1 MVIILDLGGVLMR
14 HNMPE
19 CLARFERLLG
29 KEQMAQVLGLQSNAE
44 GTLDSLVDKYE
55 KGDISTDTFVDTIL
69 AHSYEGATREEVVA
83 AWNSMHGGIPEER
96 LQLIQRWADAG
107 HHLYMLSNNNDLH
120 WHHVFSHYDLSMFRH
135 CYASHLLHL
144 AKPDPRI
151 YQAVDQAIREQE
163 GLQETPQP
171 VASFKEVRLEVYPDT
186 IGSRTIVNQQ
196 GMHGLIGT
204 ESLIPQPLGALGDNH
219 PFYFVDDLE
228 ANRLPAEQL
237 GWRTFASLDELAPI
251 VG

>member
-69 AHSYEGATREEVVA
+69 AHSYEGATREEVVE

-96 LQLIQRWADAG
+96 LQRIQRWADAG

-120 WHHVFSHYDLSMFRH
+120 WHHVFSNYDLSMFRH

-151 YQAVDQAIREQE
+151 YQVVDQAIRKLEECPGAQ
-163 GLQETPQP
+163 
-171 VASFKEVRLEVYPDT
+171 ASSSAIKEVRSPC
-186 IGSRTIVNQQ
+186 RTIMFGVQRFLQ
-196 GMHGLIGT
+196 SGRGAKSTFSAAKIMHIFIIYN
-204 ESLIPQPLGALGDNH
+204 SLAHIRRILLN
-219 PFYFVDDLE
+219 F
-228 ANRLPAEQL
+228 RQL
-237 GWRTFASLDELAPI
+237 FPPN
-251 VG
+251 V

>member
-44 GTLDSLVDKYE
+44 GTLNSLVDRYE
-55 KGDISTDTFVDTIL
+55 KGDIPTDEFVGTIL
-69 AHSYEGATREEVVA
+69 AHSREDATREEVVA
-83 AWNSMHGGIPEER
+83 AWNSMHGGIPEDR
-96 LQLIQRWADAG
+96 LQLIRQWADAG

-120 WHHVFSHYDLSMFRH
+120 WHHVFSCYDLSMFRH

-151 YQAVDQAIREQE
+151 YQTVDQAIRKQE
-163 GLQETPQP
+163 ECPSAQ
-171 VASFKEVRLEVYPDT
+171 ASSPAIKEGRSPC
-186 IGSRTIVNQQ
+186 RTIKDQQ
-196 GMHGLIGT
+196 DT
-204 ESLIPQPLGALGDNH
+204 PQPLGTWGDNQ

-228 ANRLPAEQL
+228 ANRLPAGQL
-237 GWRTFASLDELAPI
+237 GWQTFASLDELAPI
-251 VG
+251 VR

>member
-29 KEQMAQVLGLQSNAE
+29 NEQMAQVLGLQSNAE

-69 AHSYEGATREEVVA
+69 AHSYEGATHEEVVA

-96 LQLIQRWADAG
+96 LQLIWQWADAG

-151 YQAVDQAIREQE
+151 YQAVDQAIRAQE
-163 GLQETPQP
+163 GLQETPQLH
-171 VASFKEVRLEVYPDT
+171 E
-186 IGSRTIVNQQ
+186 
-196 GMHGLIGT
+196 
-204 ESLIPQPLGALGDNH
+204 ALVDNH

>member
-1 MVIILDLGGVLMR
+1 MVIILDLGGVLMH

-29 KEQMAQVLGLQSNAE
+29 KEQMEQVLGLQSNAE

-55 KGDISTDTFVDTIL
+55 KGDISTDEFVGTIL
-69 AHSYEGATREEVVA
+69 AHSREDAIREEVVV
-83 AWNSMHGGIPEER
+83 AWNSMHGGIPEDR
-96 LQLIQRWADAG
+96 LQLIRQWADAG

-151 YQAVDQAIREQE
+151 YQTVDQAIRKQE
-163 GLQETPQP
+163 ENLSGT
-171 VASFKEVRLEVYPDT
+171 SRLCR
-186 IGSRTIVNQQ
+186 GQFNQ
-196 GMHGLIGT
+196 
-204 ESLIPQPLGALGDNH
+204 

-237 GWRTFASLDELAPI
+237 GWQTFASLDELAPI
-251 VG
+251 IR

>member
-69 AHSYEGATREEVVA
+69 AHSYEGATREEVVE

-163 GLQETPQP
+163 ELQETPQLH
-171 VASFKEVRLEVYPDT
+171 E
-186 IGSRTIVNQQ
+186 
-196 GMHGLIGT
+196 
-204 ESLIPQPLGALGDNH
+204 ALGDNQ

>member
-96 LQLIQRWADAG
+96 LQRIQRWANAG

-163 GLQETPQP
+163 GLQETPQ
-171 VASFKEVRLEVYPDT
+171 S
-186 IGSRTIVNQQ
+186 
-196 GMHGLIGT
+196 
-204 ESLIPQPLGALGDNH
+204 LGALADNH

-237 GWRTFASLDELAPI
+237 GWHTFASLDELACALM
-251 VG
+251 VSKKMTK

>member
-1 MVIILDLGGVLMR
+1 MVIILDLGGVLMH

-29 KEQMAQVLGLQSNAE
+29 KEQMEQVLGLQSNAE
-44 GTLDSLVDKYE
+44 GTLNSLVDRYE
-55 KGDISTDTFVDTIL
+55 KGDISTDEFVSTIL
-69 AHSYEGATREEVVA
+69 AHSREDATREEVVA
-83 AWNSMHGGIPEER
+83 AWNSMHGGIPEDR
-96 LQLIQRWADAG
+96 LQLIRRWADAG

-151 YQAVDQAIREQE
+151 YQAVDQAIRKQE
-163 GLQETPQP
+163 G
-171 VASFKEVRLEVYPDT
+171 
-186 IGSRTIVNQQ
+186 NQ
-196 GMHGLIGT
+196 
-204 ESLIPQPLGALGDNH
+204 

-228 ANRLPAEQL
+228 ANRLPAKQL
-237 GWRTFASLDELAPI
+237 GWKTFASLNELAELVPMCRETCPD
-251 VG
+251 VLR

>member
-83 AWNSMHGGIPEER
+83 AWNSMHGGIPEDR
-96 LQLIQRWADAG
+96 LQLIRQWADAG

-151 YQAVDQAIREQE
+151 YQAVDQAIRAQE
-163 GLQETPQP
+163 GLQETPQLH
-171 VASFKEVRLEVYPDT
+171 E
-186 IGSRTIVNQQ
+186 
-196 GMHGLIGT
+196 
-204 ESLIPQPLGALGDNH
+204 ALVDNH
-219 PFYFVDDLE
+219 SFYFVDDLE

-237 GWRTFASLDELAPI
+237 GWRTFASLDELACALM
-251 VG
+251 VGKKMTK

>member
-69 AHSYEGATREEVVA
+69 AHSYEGATREEVVV

-96 LQLIQRWADAG
+96 LQRIQQWADAG

-163 GLQETPQP
+163 GLQETPQLH
-171 VASFKEVRLEVYPDT
+171 EVL
-186 IGSRTIVNQQ
+186 
-196 GMHGLIGT
+196 
-204 ESLIPQPLGALGDNH
+204 ADNH

-237 GWRTFASLDELAPI
+237 GWRTFASLHELAPF
-251 VG
+251 VE

>member
-29 KEQMAQVLGLQSNAE
+29 KEKMAQVLGLQSNAE
-44 GTLDSLVDKYE
+44 GTLDSLVDKSE

-96 LQLIQRWADAG
+96 LQLIQQWADAG

-151 YQAVDQAIREQE
+151 YQAVDQAIRAQE
-163 GLQETPQP
+163 GLQESSQP
-171 VASFKEVRLEVYPDT
+171 HE
-186 IGSRTIVNQQ
+186 
-196 GMHGLIGT
+196 
-204 ESLIPQPLGALGDNH
+204 ALADNH

-237 GWRTFASLDELAPI
+237 GWHTFASLDELAPI

>member
-83 AWNSMHGGIPEER
+83 AWNSMHGGIPVER
-96 LQLIQRWADAG
+96 LQRIQQWADTG

-163 GLQETPQP
+163 GLQETPQLH
-171 VASFKEVRLEVYPDT
+171 E
-186 IGSRTIVNQQ
+186 
-196 GMHGLIGT
+196 
-204 ESLIPQPLGALGDNH
+204 ALGDNH
-219 PFYFVDDLE
+219 SFYFVDDLE

-237 GWRTFASLDELAPI
+237 GWSTFASLDELAPI

>member
-83 AWNSMHGGIPEER
+83 AWNSMHGGIPEDR
-96 LQLIQRWADAG
+96 LQLIRQWADAG

-163 GLQETPQP
+163 GLQETPQLH
-171 VASFKEVRLEVYPDT
+171 E
-186 IGSRTIVNQQ
+186 
-196 GMHGLIGT
+196 
-204 ESLIPQPLGALGDNH
+204 ALGDNH
-219 PFYFVDDLE
+219 SFYFVDDLE

-237 GWRTFASLDELAPI
+237 GWRTFASLDELAPF
-251 VG
+251 VE

>member
-96 LQLIQRWADAG
+96 LQRIQRWADTG

-163 GLQETPQP
+163 GLQETPQLH
-171 VASFKEVRLEVYPDT
+171 E
-186 IGSRTIVNQQ
+186 
-196 GMHGLIGT
+196 
-204 ESLIPQPLGALGDNH
+204 ALVDNH
-219 PFYFVDDLE
+219 SFYFVDDLE

-237 GWRTFASLDELAPI
+237 GWRTFASLDELACALM
-251 VG
+251 VGKKMTK

>member
-69 AHSYEGATREEVVA
+69 AHSYEGATREEVAA
-83 AWNSMHGGIPEER
+83 AWNSMHGGVSEER

-163 GLQETPQP
+163 GLQETPQLH
-171 VASFKEVRLEVYPDT
+171 E
-186 IGSRTIVNQQ
+186 
-196 GMHGLIGT
+196 
-204 ESLIPQPLGALGDNH
+204 ALGDNH
-219 PFYFVDDLE
+219 SFYFVDDLE

-237 GWRTFASLDELAPI
+237 GWRTFASLDELACALM
-251 VG
+251 VGKKMTK

>member
-1 MVIILDLGGVLMR
+1 MR

-69 AHSYEGATREEVVA
+69 AHSYEGATREEVVE

-135 CYASHLLHL
+135 CYASHLLYL

-151 YQAVDQAIREQE
+151 YQAVDQAIRAQE
-163 GLQETPQP
+163 GLQETPQLH
-171 VASFKEVRLEVYPDT
+171 E
-186 IGSRTIVNQQ
+186 
-196 GMHGLIGT
+196 
-204 ESLIPQPLGALGDNH
+204 ALVDNH
-219 PFYFVDDLE
+219 SFYFVDDLE

-237 GWRTFASLDELAPI
+237 GWRTFASLDELACALM
-251 VG
+251 VGKKMTK

>member
-69 AHSYEGATREEVVA
+69 AHSYEGATRTEVVA

-120 WHHVFSHYDLSMFRH
+120 WHHVFSCYDLSMFRH

-151 YQAVDQAIREQE
+151 YQAVDQAIRAQE
-163 GLQETPQP
+163 GLQETPQLH
-171 VASFKEVRLEVYPDT
+171 E
-186 IGSRTIVNQQ
+186 
-196 GMHGLIGT
+196 
-204 ESLIPQPLGALGDNH
+204 ALVDNH
-219 PFYFVDDLE
+219 SFYFVDDLE

>member
-1 MVIILDLGGVLMR
+1 MVIILDLGGVLMH

-29 KEQMAQVLGLQSNAE
+29 KEQMEQVLGLQSNAE

-55 KGDISTDTFVDTIL
+55 KGDISTDEFVDTIL
-69 AHSYEGATREEVVA
+69 AHSREDAIREEVVV
-83 AWNSMHGGIPEER
+83 AWNSMHGGIPEDR
-96 LQLIQRWADAG
+96 LQLIRQWADAG

-151 YQAVDQAIREQE
+151 YQTVDQAIRKQE
-163 GLQETPQP
+163 ENLSGT
-171 VASFKEVRLEVYPDT
+171 SRLCR
-186 IGSRTIVNQQ
+186 GQFNQ
-196 GMHGLIGT
+196 
-204 ESLIPQPLGALGDNH
+204 

-237 GWRTFASLDELAPI
+237 GWQTFASLDELAPI
-251 VG
+251 IR

>member
-19 CLARFERLLG
+19 CLARFERLLPTIG
-29 KEQMAQVLGLQSNAE
+29 MAQVLGLQSNAE
-44 GTLDSLVDKYE
+44 GALDSLVDRYE
-55 KGDISTDTFVDTIL
+55 KGDISTDEFVGTIL
-69 AHSYEGATREEVVA
+69 AHSREDATREEVVA
-83 AWNSMHGGIPEER
+83 AWNSMHGGIPEDR
-96 LQLIQRWADAG
+96 LQLIRQWADAG

-151 YQAVDQAIREQE
+151 YQAVDQAIRAQE
-163 GLQETPQP
+163 G
-171 VASFKEVRLEVYPDT
+171 
-186 IGSRTIVNQQ
+186 NQ
-196 GMHGLIGT
+196 
-204 ESLIPQPLGALGDNH
+204 

-237 GWRTFASLDELAPI
+237 GWRIFASLDELAPI

>member
-96 LQLIQRWADAG
+96 LQLIQQWADAG

-163 GLQETPQP
+163 GLQETPQLH
-171 VASFKEVRLEVYPDT
+171 E
-186 IGSRTIVNQQ
+186 
-196 GMHGLIGT
+196 
-204 ESLIPQPLGALGDNH
+204 ALVDNH
-219 PFYFVDDLE
+219 SFYFVDDLE

-237 GWRTFASLDELAPI
+237 GWRTFASLDELAPF
-251 VG
+251 VE

>member
-69 AHSYEGATREEVVA
+69 AHSYEGATREEVVV

-96 LQLIQRWADAG
+96 LQRIQRWADAG

-163 GLQETPQP
+163 GLQETPQLH
-171 VASFKEVRLEVYPDT
+171 E
-186 IGSRTIVNQQ
+186 
-196 GMHGLIGT
+196 
-204 ESLIPQPLGALGDNH
+204 ALVDNH
-219 PFYFVDDLE
+219 SFYFVDDLE

-237 GWRTFASLDELAPI
+237 GWRTFASLDELACALM
-251 VG
+251 VGKKMTK

>member
-1 MVIILDLGGVLMR
+1 M
-14 HNMPE
+14 
-19 CLARFERLLG
+19 
-29 KEQMAQVLGLQSNAE
+29 
-44 GTLDSLVDKYE
+44 
-55 KGDISTDTFVDTIL
+55 
-69 AHSYEGATREEVVA
+69 A

-96 LQLIQRWADAG
+96 LQRIQRWADAG

-151 YQAVDQAIREQE
+151 YQAVDQAIRAQE
-163 GLQETPQP
+163 GLQETPQLH
-171 VASFKEVRLEVYPDT
+171 E
-186 IGSRTIVNQQ
+186 
-196 GMHGLIGT
+196 
-204 ESLIPQPLGALGDNH
+204 ALVDNP

-237 GWRTFASLDELAPI
+237 GWRTFASLDELACALM
-251 VG
+251 VQ

>member
-96 LQLIQRWADAG
+96 LQRIQRWADAG

-120 WHHVFSHYDLSMFRH
+120 WHHVSSHYDLSMFRH

-163 GLQETPQP
+163 CLQETPQ
-171 VASFKEVRLEVYPDT
+171 S
-186 IGSRTIVNQQ
+186 
-196 GMHGLIGT
+196 
-204 ESLIPQPLGALGDNH
+204 LGALVDNH

-237 GWRTFASLDELAPI
+237 GWRTFASLDELACALM
-251 VG
+251 VGKKMTK

>member
-44 GTLDSLVDKYE
+44 GTLNSLVDRYE
-55 KGDISTDTFVDTIL
+55 KGDISTDEFVGTIL
-69 AHSYEGATREEVVA
+69 SHSREDATREEVVA
-83 AWNSMHGGIPEER
+83 AWNSMHGGIPEDR
-96 LQLIQRWADAG
+96 LQLIRRWADAG

-120 WHHVFSHYDLSMFRH
+120 WHHVFSCYDLSMFRH

-151 YQAVDQAIREQE
+151 YQTVDQAIRKQE
-163 GLQETPQP
+163 ECPGAQ
-171 VASFKEVRLEVYPDT
+171 ASSPAIKEVRSEVLSRF
-186 IGSRTIVNQQ
+186 IGSRTIKDQQ
-196 GMHGLIGT
+196 DTPQPIGT
-204 ESLIPQPLGALGDNH
+204 LGDNL

-237 GWRTFASLDELAPI
+237 GWQTFASLEELAPI
-251 VG
+251 VR

>member
-44 GTLDSLVDKYE
+44 GTLDSPVDKYE
-55 KGDISTDTFVDTIL
+55 KGDISTDAFVDTIL

-96 LQLIQRWADAG
+96 LQRIQQWADAG

-163 GLQETPQP
+163 GLLETPQLH
-171 VASFKEVRLEVYPDT
+171 E
-186 IGSRTIVNQQ
+186 
-196 GMHGLIGT
+196 
-204 ESLIPQPLGALGDNH
+204 ALVDNH
-219 PFYFVDDLE
+219 PFHFVDDLE

-237 GWRTFASLDELAPI
+237 GWRTFASLDELAPF
-251 VG
+251 VK

>member
-1 MVIILDLGGVLMR
+1 MVIIFDLGGVLMR

-96 LQLIQRWADAG
+96 LQLIRQWADAG

-163 GLQETPQP
+163 ELQETPQLH
-171 VASFKEVRLEVYPDT
+171 EVL
-186 IGSRTIVNQQ
+186 
-196 GMHGLIGT
+196 
-204 ESLIPQPLGALGDNH
+204 ADNH

-237 GWRTFASLDELAPI
+237 GWRTFASLDELAPEI
-251 VG
+251 IK

>member
-69 AHSYEGATREEVVA
+69 AHSYERATREEVVE

-96 LQLIQRWADAG
+96 LQRIQRWADAG

-151 YQAVDQAIREQE
+151 YQAVDQAIRAQE
-163 GLQETPQP
+163 GLQETPQLH
-171 VASFKEVRLEVYPDT
+171 E
-186 IGSRTIVNQQ
+186 
-196 GMHGLIGT
+196 
-204 ESLIPQPLGALGDNH
+204 ALGDNH
-219 PFYFVDDLE
+219 SFYFVDDLE

>member
-44 GTLDSLVDKYE
+44 GTLDSLVDRYE

-120 WHHVFSHYDLSMFRH
+120 WHHVFSNYDLSMFRH

-151 YQAVDQAIREQE
+151 YQAVDQAIRKQE
-163 GLQETPQP
+163 DLLGT
-171 VASFKEVRLEVYPDT
+171 SRLCRGRY
-186 IGSRTIVNQQ
+186 NQ
-196 GMHGLIGT
+196 
-204 ESLIPQPLGALGDNH
+204 

-237 GWRTFASLDELAPI
+237 GWQTFASLEELAELVPI
-251 VG
+251 GRGTCPDVSG

>member
-19 CLARFERLLG
+19 CLARFERLFPTNRDKSG

-44 GTLDSLVDKYE
+44 GTLDSLVDRYE
-55 KGDISTDTFVDTIL
+55 KGDISTDEFVGTIL
-69 AHSYEGATREEVVA
+69 AHSREDATREEVVA
-83 AWNSMHGGIPEER
+83 AWNSMHGGIPEDR
-96 LQLIQRWADAG
+96 LQLIRQWADAG

-120 WHHVFSHYDLSMFRH
+120 WHHVFSCYDLSMFRH

-151 YQAVDQAIREQE
+151 YQTVDQAIRKQE
-163 GLQETPQP
+163 G
-171 VASFKEVRLEVYPDT
+171 
-186 IGSRTIVNQQ
+186 NQ
-196 GMHGLIGT
+196 
-204 ESLIPQPLGALGDNH
+204 

-237 GWRTFASLDELAPI
+237 GWQTFASLDELAPI
-251 VG
+251 VK

>member
-44 GTLDSLVDKYE
+44 GTLGSLVDKYE

-96 LQLIQRWADAG
+96 LQRIQRWADAG

-151 YQAVDQAIREQE
+151 YQAVDQAIHEQE
-163 GLQETPQP
+163 GLQETLQP
-171 VASFKEVRLEVYPDT
+171 
-186 IGSRTIVNQQ
+186 I
-196 GMHGLIGT
+196 
-204 ESLIPQPLGALGDNH
+204 GALGDSH

-237 GWRTFASLDELAPI
+237 GWRTFASLDELAPF
-251 VG
+251 VE

>member
-44 GTLDSLVDKYE
+44 GTLDGLVDKYE

-83 AWNSMHGGIPEER
+83 AWNSMHGGIPKER
-96 LQLIQRWADAG
+96 LQLIRQWADAG

-163 GLQETPQP
+163 GLQETPQ
-171 VASFKEVRLEVYPDT
+171 S
-186 IGSRTIVNQQ
+186 
-196 GMHGLIGT
+196 
-204 ESLIPQPLGALGDNH
+204 LGALADNH

-237 GWRTFASLDELAPI
+237 GWRTFASLDELVPI

>member
-29 KEQMAQVLGLQSNAE
+29 KEQMEQVLGLQSNAE
-44 GTLDSLVDKYE
+44 GTLNSLVDRYE
-55 KGDISTDTFVDTIL
+55 KGDISTDEFVSTIL
-69 AHSYEGATREEVVA
+69 AHSREDATREEVVA
-83 AWNSMHGGIPEER
+83 AWNSMHGGIPEDR
-96 LQLIQRWADAG
+96 LQLIRQWADAG

-120 WHHVFSHYDLSMFRH
+120 WHHVFAHYDLSMFRH

-151 YQAVDQAIREQE
+151 YQTVDQAIRKQE
-163 GLQETPQP
+163 G
-171 VASFKEVRLEVYPDT
+171 
-186 IGSRTIVNQQ
+186 NQ
-196 GMHGLIGT
+196 
-204 ESLIPQPLGALGDNH
+204 

-237 GWRTFASLDELAPI
+237 GWKTFPSLDGLAELVPMC
-251 VG
+251 

>member
-1 MVIILDLGGVLMR
+1 
-14 HNMPE
+14 
-19 CLARFERLLG
+19 
-29 KEQMAQVLGLQSNAE
+29 
-44 GTLDSLVDKYE
+44 
-55 KGDISTDTFVDTIL
+55 
-69 AHSYEGATREEVVA
+69 
-83 AWNSMHGGIPEER
+83 MHGGIPEER
-96 LQLIQRWADAG
+96 LQRIQRWADAG

-163 GLQETPQP
+163 GLQETPQ
-171 VASFKEVRLEVYPDT
+171 S
-186 IGSRTIVNQQ
+186 
-196 GMHGLIGT
+196 
-204 ESLIPQPLGALGDNH
+204 LGALADNH

-237 GWRTFASLDELAPI
+237 GWHTFASLDELAPI

>member
-1 MVIILDLGGVLMR
+1 MVIILDLGGVLMH

-19 CLARFERLLG
+19 CLARFECLLG

-44 GTLDSLVDKYE
+44 GALDSLVDKYE
-55 KGDISTDTFVDTIL
+55 KGDISTDEFVGTIL
-69 AHSYEGATREEVVA
+69 AHSREDATREEVVA
-83 AWNSMHGGIPEER
+83 AWNSMHGGIPEDR
-96 LQLIQRWADAG
+96 LQLIRRWADAG

-144 AKPDPRI
+144 AKPAPRI
-151 YQAVDQAIREQE
+151 YQTVDQAIRKQE
-163 GLQETPQP
+163 G
-171 VASFKEVRLEVYPDT
+171 
-186 IGSRTIVNQQ
+186 NQ
-196 GMHGLIGT
+196 L
-204 ESLIPQPLGALGDNH
+204 
-219 PFYFVDDLE
+219 FYFVDDLE

-251 VG
+251 IR

>member
-96 LQLIQRWADAG
+96 LQRIQQWADAG

-163 GLQETPQP
+163 DLQETPHP
-171 VASFKEVRLEVYPDT
+171 LE
-186 IGSRTIVNQQ
+186 
-196 GMHGLIGT
+196 
-204 ESLIPQPLGALGDNH
+204 ALADNH
-219 PFYFVDDLE
+219 SFYFVDDLE

-237 GWRTFASLDELAPI
+237 GWRTFASLSELAPI

>member
-96 LQLIQRWADAG
+96 LQRIQQWADAG

-144 AKPDPRI
+144 AKPDLRI
-151 YQAVDQAIREQE
+151 YQAVDQAIRAQE
-163 GLQETPQP
+163 GLQESP
-171 VASFKEVRLEVYPDT
+171 KLHE
-186 IGSRTIVNQQ
+186 
-196 GMHGLIGT
+196 
-204 ESLIPQPLGALGDNH
+204 ALVDNH
-219 PFYFVDDLE
+219 SFYFVDDLE
-228 ANRLPAEQL
+228 ANRIPAKQL

-251 VG
+251 MG

>member
-44 GTLDSLVDKYE
+44 GILDSLVDKYE

-120 WHHVFSHYDLSMFRH
+120 WLHVFSCYDLSMFRH

-163 GLQETPQP
+163 GLQETSQLH
-171 VASFKEVRLEVYPDT
+171 EVLAD
-186 IGSRTIVNQQ
+186 NQ
-196 GMHGLIGT
+196 
-204 ESLIPQPLGALGDNH
+204 

-237 GWRTFASLDELAPI
+237 GWRTFASLDDLRNLSRCGGI
-251 VG
+251 VR